1 MDESNSWTPSDTGI
15 EMHSASFAAPIRE
28 PRRESLKG
36 YWKSAQYAG
45 VPKSKAS
52 AIPPSGNPKV
62 SAPTAP
68 SRFSGAKQTHPHDD
82 AAGCRY
88 AVSGAWICHTGR
100 VRRVN
105 EDAVLAGADYF
116 DGSSEGPEKISIDH
130 GPWIVAV
137 SDGIGG
143 HRGGAEASREVVET
157 LARCSRVT
165 PVSVSDVLQGL
176 NRNFC
181 GRGQVDSDL
190 VAMGATVAGI
200 GCGGRG
206 LFAFNV
212 GDSRVYCLK
221 DEKLIQ
227 ITRDDSEAE
236 DLIDLG
242 LLQPYDGPRPGFLH
256 ALTQAIGGRE
266 EVIEIEIHVH
276 PLHIEGCARFL
287 VCSDGLTDMLHAP
300 EIREILVAERHAN
313 KAAAELFER
322 AMNAGGVD
330 NITLAVVEIE
340 KA

>member
-1 MDESNSWTPSDTGI
+1 MMPTFLLDEGLLLDTEHG
-15 EMHSASFAAPIRE
+15 HYP
-28 PRRESLKG
+28 P
-36 YWKSAQYAG
+36 

-52 AIPPSGNPKV
+52 AHSPKEHMNL

-68 SRFSGAKQTHPHDD
+68 TRFSGAKKSHSEDHHACHYTV
-82 AAGCRY
+82 G
-88 AVSGAWICHTGR
+88 GAWLCHTGR

-105 EDAVLAGADYF
+105 EDSLLAGDKFFGRSRETPTAINIV
-116 DGSSEGPEKISIDH
+116 K

-157 LARCSRVT
+157 LAECARVT
-165 PVSVSDVLQGL
+165 PASVAETLRKL

-181 GRGQVDSDL
+181 ERGQTDVDL
-190 VAMGATVAGI
+190 AAMGATVAGI
-200 GCGGRG
+200 ACGTRG

-212 GDSRVYCLK
+212 GDSRVYRQ
-221 DEKLIQ
+221 EKKKLVQ

-236 DLIDLG
+236 DLIDVG

-266 EVIEIEIHVH
+266 EVIDIDPHMH
-276 PLHIEGCARFL
+276 PLHIEERARFL
-287 VCSDGLTDMLHAP
+287 ICSDGLTDMLHSP
-300 EIREILVAERHAN
+300 EILDILVAEPS
-313 KAAAELFER
+313 AERAVKTLFER

-330 NITLAVVEIE
+330 NITLAVIEIE
-340 KA
+340 KV

>member
-1 MDESNSWTPSDTGI
+1 MKI
-15 EMHSASFAAPIRE
+15 
-28 PRRESLKG
+28 
-36 YWKSAQYAG
+36 
-45 VPKSKAS
+45 
-52 AIPPSGNPKV
+52 

-68 SRFSGAKQTHPHDD
+68 SRFSSVKQAHSHDE
-82 AAGCRY
+82 AEACRY
-88 AVSGAWICHTGR
+88 SVRGAWLCHTGR

-105 EDAVLAGADYF
+105 EDALLVGSKCF
-116 DGSSEGPEKISIDH
+116 DGSSEDPGKISISE

-143 HRGGAEASREVVET
+143 HRGGAEASREVVEA
-157 LARCSRVT
+157 LAQCSRVT
-165 PVSVSDVLQGL
+165 PVSIADLLQTL
-176 NRNFC
+176 NRDFC
-181 GRGQVDSDL
+181 ARGQADIDL

-212 GDSRVYCLK
+212 GDSRVYQQEG
-221 DEKLIQ
+221 DKLVQ

-266 EVIEIEIHVH
+266 EVVDIETHVH
-276 PLHIEGCARFL
+276 FLHVESRTRFL
-287 VCSDGLTDMLHAP
+287 ICSDGLTDMLHAP
-300 EIREILVAERHAN
+300 EIREVLAADRRPERAVA
-313 KAAAELFER
+313 KLFDR

-330 NITLAVVEIE
+330 NITLAVIDIDKV
-340 KA
+340 

>member
-1 MDESNSWTPSDTGI
+1 MKISVPS
-15 EMHSASFAAPIRE
+15 
-28 PRRESLKG
+28 
-36 YWKSAQYAG
+36 
-45 VPKSKAS
+45 
-52 AIPPSGNPKV
+52 
-62 SAPTAP
+62 AP
-68 SRFSGAKQTHPHDD
+68 SRFSAAQQAHPHDET
-82 AAGCRY
+82 AAC
-88 AVSGAWICHTGR
+88 AHSVQGAWLCHTGR

-105 EDAVLAGADYF
+105 EDALLAGGKYF
-116 DGSSEGPEKISIDH
+116 DGSRDEPEKIALSA

-165 PVSVSDVLQGL
+165 PVSVSDLLQSL
-176 NRNFC
+176 NRDFC
-181 GRGQVDSDL
+181 ARGQTDIDL
-190 VAMGATVAGI
+190 MAMGATVAGI

-212 GDSRVYCLK
+212 GDSRVYLL
-221 DEKLIQ
+221 EGERLVQ

-242 LLQPYDGPRPGFLH
+242 LLQPYEGPRPGFLH

-266 EVIEIEIHVH
+266 EVIEIETHVH
-276 PLHIEGCARFL
+276 PLHVEDRARFL
-287 VCSDGLTDMLHAP
+287 ICSDGLTDMLHAP
-300 EIREILVAERHAN
+300 EIREVLLAERRPERAV
-313 KAAAELFER
+313 AELFDR

-330 NITLAVVEIE
+330 NITLAVIDIE

>member
-1 MDESNSWTPSDTGI
+1 
-15 EMHSASFAAPIRE
+15 
-28 PRRESLKG
+28 
-36 YWKSAQYAG
+36 
-45 VPKSKAS
+45 
-52 AIPPSGNPKV
+52 
-62 SAPTAP
+62 
-68 SRFSGAKQTHPHDD
+68 
-82 AAGCRY
+82 
-88 AVSGAWICHTGR
+88 

-105 EDAVLAGADYF
+105 EDAILAGGDYF
-116 DGSSEGPEKISIDH
+116 DGSSADPEKISLTR

-157 LARCSRVT
+157 LARCTRVT
-165 PVSVSDVLQGL
+165 PVTVTDTLQGL

-181 GRGQVDSDL
+181 SRGHVDSDL

-212 GDSRVYCLK
+212 GDSRVYCLQGG
-221 DEKLIQ
+221 KLVQ

-266 EVIEIEIHVH
+266 EVVEIETHVH
-276 PLHIEGCARFL
+276 PLHVESLTRFL
-287 VCSDGLTDMLHAP
+287 ICSDGLTDMLHAP
-300 EIREILVAERHAN
+300 EIREILLAEQKPE
-313 KAAAELFER
+313 KAVAELFDR

-330 NITLAVVEIE
+330 NITLTVVEID